1 MSGTIRWATPSFGAE
16 EEAAVRDAMRSGQVS
31 MGPRVRRFEERLAAR
46 LGVPHVVATSSGTS
60 ALDVALK
67 ALRVAPGDEVI
78 VPAFTY
84 VATVN
89 AVVYQG
95 ATPVLVD
102 VDPRTLNVA
111 PDAVRRAL
119 GARTRCI
126 VTIDYGGDPAGY
138 DELEAIA
145 RGAGV
150 ALLHDAAHSFATV
163 HRGRRPGAFGAAA
176 TLSFH
181 VAKVPATIEG
191 GAVVTGDAELAA
203 AARSLRNQG
212 EAADV
217 KYRFD
222 RIGANHRMSDLHA
235 AIGLAQLAKVDE
247 LLAKR
252 RAVVARYQELL
263 DGIPGLRVPRE
274 RADTTHGW
282 FLFSVRFAD
291 RATRHHAVVLLEEA
305 GIETRVCWPRAI
317 YHQPAYAGRLPD
329 GACPSAEEA
338 AATVLSLPLH
348 AELTNDD
355 VTRIAATVRIA
366 LGDVTR

>member
-1 MSGTIRWATPSFGAE
+1 MTRSIRWASPSFGPE
-16 EEAAVRDAMRSGQVS
+16 EEAAVLETLRSGQVS
-31 MGPRVRRFEERLAAR
+31 MGPRVRLFEERLAER
-46 LGVPHVVATSSGTS
+46 LAVPYVVATSSGTA

-67 ALRVAPGDEVI
+67 ALRIGPGDEVI

-84 VATVN
+84 IATVN

-102 VDPRTLNVA
+102 VDPVTLTLA

-119 GARTRCI
+119 TARTRCI
-126 VTIDYGGDPAGY
+126 VPIDYGGDPAAY

-150 ALLHDAAHSFATV
+150 PLLQDAAHSFATV
-163 HRGRRPGAFGAAA
+163 AGGRRPGAFGAAA

-191 GAVVTGDAELAA
+191 GAVVTADAELAA

-212 EAADV
+212 EAADA

-222 RIGANHRMSDLHA
+222 RIGANYRLSDLHA
-235 AIGLAQLAKVDE
+235 AIGLAQLAKIDA
-247 LLAKR
+247 LLAAR
-252 RAVVARYQELL
+252 RAVVARYQALL
-263 DGIPGLRVPRE
+263 DGLPGVRVPRE
-274 RADTTHGW
+274 RPGTTHGW
-282 FLFSVRFAD
+282 FLFSVRFAETATRD
-291 RATRHHAVVLLEEA
+291 RAVVMLADA
-305 GIETRVCWPRAI
+305 GVETRVCWPRAV
-317 YHQPAYAGRLPD
+317 YHQPAYAGRLPAA
-329 GACPSAEEA
+329 ACPSSEEA

-348 AELTNDD
+348 AELSTAD
-355 VTRIAATVRIA
+355 VEHVAATVRA
-366 LGDVTR
+366 AVAGTAR

>member
-1 MSGTIRWATPSFGAE
+1 VNGPIRWAALSFGAE
-16 EEAAVRDAMRSGQVS
+16 EEAAVRDVMRSGQVS
-31 MGPRVRRFEERLAAR
+31 MGPRVRELEERLAVC
-46 LGVPHVVATSSGTS
+46 LGVPHVVATSSGTA
-60 ALDVALK
+60 ALDVGLK
-67 ALRVAPGDEVI
+67 ALRIVPGDEVI

-111 PDAVRRAL
+111 PDGVRRAL
-119 GARTRCI
+119 GPRTRCI
-126 VTIDYGGDPAGY
+126 VTIDYGGDPAPY

-145 RGAGV
+145 KSAGI

-163 HRGRRPGAFGAAA
+163 HRGRRPGGFGAAA

-181 VAKVPATIEG
+181 AAKVPATIEG
-191 GAVVTGDAELAA
+191 GAVVTADAELAA
-203 AARSLRNQG
+203 AARSVRNQG
-212 EAADV
+212 EAVDA

-222 RIGANHRMSDLHA
+222 RVGANHRMTELHA
-235 AIGLAQLAKVDE
+235 AIGLAQLDKADA

-263 DGIPGLRVPRE
+263 DGTPGLQVPHE
-274 RADTTHGW
+274 RPETTHGW

-291 RATRHHAVVLLEEA
+291 RATRDRAVAMLADA
-305 GIETRVCWPRAI
+305 GVETRVCWPRAI
-317 YHQPAYAGRLPD
+317 YHQPAHAGRLPD

-348 AELTNDD
+348 AELADDD
-355 VTRIAATVRIA
+355 VALIAATVRAA
-366 LGDVTR
+366 LADATQ